1 MIDKEK
7 QQILDSKGKQQTTE
21 ENEDVL
27 RIDAAISTENG
38 EQAESE
44 NSETV
49 HEGTVAEAFREAIQ
63 EHAREDEQ
71 PQSSNFTLRKIL
83 GGDILSARLIR
94 SQIWLIVL
102 IVFFVIL
109 YISNRYSVQKDLLEI
124 DRLNRQL
131 KDAKYKAL
139 SSSSMLTEKSRE
151 SHVIKLLKNSKD
163 STLKMPSQPPYII
176 TVPKK

>member
-1 MIDKEK
+1 MNDKDE
-7 QQILDSKGKQQTTE
+7 ILTEGRQEVLETE
-21 ENEDVL
+21 EQPTV
-27 RIDAAISTENG
+27 AGT
-38 EQAESE
+38 Q
-44 NSETV
+44 ETV
-49 HEGTVAEAFREAIQ
+49 GEAFKEAIQ
-63 EHAREDEQ
+63 EQAREDEQ

-83 GGDILSARLIR
+83 GGDILTARLIR

-102 IVFFVIL
+102 IVLFMIL

-124 DRLNRQL
+124 DRLNLEL

-151 SHVIKLLKNSKD
+151 SHVIKLLQNSKD

-176 TVPKK
+176 TVPKKR